1 MSSSAKGLAGRYAG
15 ALYALAEEAGKV
27 DAVVADMTGL
37 AELVSGNDEM
47 KTLVGSPAISWTADR
62 PVCGHSRLQRQAS
75 RPHTYY

>member
-47 KTLVGSPAISWTADR
+47 KTLVGSWETSTTDQPFQLLNNFELAGMK
-62 PVCGHSRLQRQAS
+62 PVK
-75 RPHTYY
+75 

>member
-27 DAVVADMTGL
+27 DAVVADVTGL

-47 KTLVGSPAISWTADR
+47 KMLVGSPAISWSCLLYTSPSPRD
-62 PVCGHSRLQRQAS
+62 
-75 RPHTYY
+75 